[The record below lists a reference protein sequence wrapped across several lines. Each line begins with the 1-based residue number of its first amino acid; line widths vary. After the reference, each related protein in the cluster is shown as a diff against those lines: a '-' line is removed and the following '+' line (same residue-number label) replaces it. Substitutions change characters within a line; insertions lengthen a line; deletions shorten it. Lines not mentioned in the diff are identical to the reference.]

1 MAVSIDE
8 RAGTLWLTLLR
19 PPVNAI
25 DLETVENLT
34 SIVEGTKP
42 DHPIVL
48 TGKGKSFSAGVD
60 TTAFADYSKD
70 QRRDMVL
77 GITRMVRALVC
88 HPAPVIAAVN
98 GHALG
103 GGLVLALTA
112 DYRVAGAPESK
123 FGLTEAKA
131 GVPFPI
137 GAIELIRHEIPGQLL
152 RNLTLTSRVL
162 DQDEL
167 FAAGLVDRISE
178 PDNVHVAASK
188 ALHTLKSQP
197 GFRAVK
203 KQVRGVLQAR
213 LSRLVE
219 KGDDPFLKAFGAV

>member
-1 MAVSIDE
+1 MAVSIAE

-25 DLETVENLT
+25 DLEMVESVT
-34 SIVEGTKP
+34 RIVEETKP

-48 TGKGKSFSAGVD
+48 TGKGKSFSAGID
-60 TTAFADYSKD
+60 TTVFAAYSKD

-88 HPAPVIAAVN
+88 HPAPVVAAIN

-112 DYRVAGAPESK
+112 DYRVAGAPDAK

-137 GAIELIRHEIPGQLL
+137 GAVEVIRHEIPAPLL
-152 RNLTLTSRVL
+152 RNLTLTSRIV
-162 DQDEL
+162 DQDALLE
-167 FAAGLVDRISE
+167 AGLIDQISQ
-178 PDNVHVAASK
+178 PDNVLIAASQ
-188 ALHTLKSQP
+188 ALHVLKGQP
-197 GFRAVK
+197 GFQAVK
-203 KQVRGVLQAR
+203 RQVRGLLQAR
-213 LSRLVE
+213 LTALVE
-219 KGDDPFLKAFGAV
+219 KGNDPFLKAFGAA